1 MERRITEE
9 VCRMLEQH
17 GYRKPVFVGKGNFS
31 EVYRVTDR
39 EGRFQACK
47 ISEVSGLWER
57 ECRNSR
63 EICHPRFP
71 AYTEHWTD
79 GGKGYLIQEFWD
91 GCDLRELLDR
101 RGRLSPGQAV
111 RTAMQITEGLQYL
124 HERPH
129 PFLYRDLKPENIRI
143 RVDGSAGILDLGC
156 LWNREQEWSAAG
168 NRGCSA
174 PEQFLPGEIPGE
186 ESDVYGMGR
195 LLAVM
200 LGEDGGGEV
209 RRSGGNRGHNMV
221 KHCGRNQRRQEKWLR
236 KVIAMATC
244 EERKERIP
252 DIRTLRALLMVT
264 DASARERRRV
274 CRAADFYCIRK
285 LYCP

>member
-1 MERRITEE
+1 MEQRITEA
-9 VCRMLEQH
+9 VSGVLEQR
-17 GYRKPVFVGKGNFS
+17 GYRDPVFVGKGSFS
-31 EVYRVTDR
+31 EVYRVTNR
-39 EGRFQACK
+39 EGQFQACK
-47 ISEVSGLWER
+47 ISEATEPWER

-63 EICHPRFP
+63 EICHPLFP
-71 AYTEHWTD
+71 AYREHWTE
-79 GGKGYLIQEFWD
+79 GGKGYLILEFWD

-111 RTAMQITEGLQYL
+111 RIALQITEGLQYL

-156 LWNREQEWSAAG
+156 LWNREQDWSAAG

-195 LLAVM
+195 LLAAM
-200 LGEDGGGEV
+200 LGEDRGGAI
-209 RRSGGNRGHNMV
+209 RRFGGKRGHNMV
-221 KHCGRNQRRQEKWLR
+221 RRYGRKQRRQEKWLC

-244 EERKERIP
+244 EERKDRIP

-264 DASARERRRV
+264 DASGRERRRA
-274 CRAADFYCIRK
+274 CRAADFYYIRK